1 MPRHPIILSTIAAL
15 TGLLLQSAAL
25 AQASGPGT
33 LTLAMPIE
41 PPNLDPTSA
50 AAAAIR
56 EVTYR
61 NIYEGLTRI
70 DRSGSVQP
78 ALAKSWIISPDGL
91 TYTFTLEPGVRF
103 HDGSPLT
110 SADVKFSLD
119 RARAPTSTNAQ
130 KQLFEPIADVTTPDP
145 LTVVVTL
152 KRPTGLFLWNLGWG
166 DAVILSEKTATT
178 NATNPVGTGAFKFVS
193 WTRGD
198 RLVLEKN
205 PAYRAADQVALTKV
219 TFRFIAD
226 AQAQAAAL
234 KAGEVDAMPNLGAPE
249 LFEDFQK
256 DPRFK
261 TVAGSTE
268 GEVIAAF
275 NNARKPLDDARVRR
289 ALTQAVD
296 RKALVEAAYNG
307 IGQPIGSHFSP
318 GQPGYIDLTGRLPY
332 DPAAAKAGLVA
343 AGYPN
348 GFSLTMRVPPM
359 TYARRSS
366 EVLAAMFQEVGV
378 TLKLEPIE
386 FPGQWLD
393 QVFKRTDYDMTLIA
407 HTEPLDIGIYARD
420 SYYFNYQSADVKK
433 LMGEVA
439 GTVDPTQRLALLGQV
454 QTRLAD
460 DAPALFLF
468 LLPKLGIWNA
478 KLTGLWENQP
488 IPANDIV
495 EVRWQ

>member
-1 MPRHPIILSTIAAL
+1 MPRTHLLRAASVLAAL
-15 TGLLLQSAAL
+15 LVSPTVL
-25 AQASGPGT
+25 AQAGGPGT

-61 NIYEGLTRI
+61 NVYEGLTRI
-70 DRSGSVQP
+70 DRTGAVQP
-78 ALAKSWIISPDGL
+78 ALAESWTISPDGL
-91 TYTFTLEPGVRF
+91 TYSFKLRPNVLF
-103 HDGSPLT
+103 HDGSALT

-119 RARAPTSTNAQ
+119 RARAPDSTNAQ
-130 KQLFEPIADVTTPDP
+130 KQLFEPIAEVTTPDA
-145 LTVVVTL
+145 LTAVITL

-166 DAVILSEKTATT
+166 DAVIMSERSIANNK
-178 NATNPVGTGAFKFVS
+178 TNPIGTGAFKFVS

-198 RLVLEKN
+198 RIVLEKS
-205 PAYRAADQVALTKV
+205 PAFRDAASVKLDKV
-219 TFRFIAD
+219 TFRFISD
-226 AQAQAAAL
+226 AQAQVSAL

-249 LFEDFQK
+249 LFEEFKK
-256 DPRFK
+256 DARFK
-261 TVAGSTE
+261 AVAGNTE
-268 GEVIAAF
+268 GEVVAGF
-275 NNARKPLDDARVRR
+275 NNARKPFDDVRVRR

-318 GQPGYIDLTGRLPY
+318 SQPGYIDLTGALPY
-332 DPAAAKAGLVA
+332 DPKAAKAGLAA

-348 GFSLTMRVPPM
+348 GFTATLRMPQM
-359 TYARRSS
+359 TYARRSA
-366 EVLAAMFQEVGV
+366 EVLAAMFQDVGV

-393 QVFKRTDYDMTLIA
+393 QVFKRTDYDMTIVA
-407 HTEPLDIGIYARD
+407 HTEPLDLGIYARD
-420 SYYFNYQSADVKK
+420 SYYFNYQSAELKK
-433 LMGEVA
+433 LMADVA
-439 GTVDPTQRLALLGQV
+439 TTTDTPQRLALLGQA
-454 QTRLAD
+454 QRRLAE

-468 LLPKLGIWNA
+468 LLPKLGVWNA

-488 IPANDIV
+488 IPANDV
-495 EVRWQ
+495 VDVAWQ

>member
-1 MPRHPIILSTIAAL
+1 MPRSFHLVP
-15 TGLLLQSAAL
+15 AL
-25 AQASGPGT
+25 ALAGVLTSTLAFGQAAGPGT

-41 PPNLDPTSA
+41 PPNLDPTTG

-70 DRSGSVQP
+70 DRSGAVQP
-78 ALAKSWIISPDGL
+78 ALAKSWTLSDDGL
-91 TYTFTLEPGVRF
+91 TYRFTLESGVTF

-119 RARAPTSTNAQ
+119 RARAPDSTNAQ
-130 KQLFEPIADVTTPDP
+130 KQLFEPIAEVATPDAQ
-145 LTVVVTL
+145 TVVITL

-166 DAVILSEKTATT
+166 DAVIFSEKSA
-178 NATNPVGTGAFKFVS
+178 ATNITNPIGTGAFKFAA

-198 RLVLEKN
+198 RVVLEKN
-205 PAYRAADQVALTKV
+205 PAYRAAAQVKLDKV
-219 TFRFIAD
+219 IFRFIGD

-268 GEVIAAF
+268 GEIVAGF

-296 RKALVEAAYNG
+296 RKALVDAAYNG

-318 GQPGYIDLTGRLPY
+318 GQPGYIDLTSVLPY
-332 DPAAAKAGLVA
+332 DPKAAKAALA
-343 AGYPN
+343 TAGYPN
-348 GFSLTMRVPPM
+348 GFSLTLRVPQM
-359 TYARRSS
+359 TYARRSA
-366 EVLAAMFQEVGV
+366 EVMAAMFQDIGV
-378 TLKLEPIE
+378 TLTLEPIE

-393 QVFKRTDYDMTLIA
+393 QVFKRTDYDMTIVA

-420 SYYFNYQSADVKK
+420 AYYFNYQNAPMKAIMAEVNATAD
-433 LMGEVA
+433 
-439 GTVDPTQRLALLGQV
+439 TPQRLALLGKAQK
-454 QTRLAD
+454 QLAE

-468 LLPKLGIWNA
+468 LLPKLGVWNA
-478 KLTGLWENQP
+478 KLKGLWDNQP
-488 IPANDIV
+488 IPANDVV
-495 EVRWQ
+495 EVSWH